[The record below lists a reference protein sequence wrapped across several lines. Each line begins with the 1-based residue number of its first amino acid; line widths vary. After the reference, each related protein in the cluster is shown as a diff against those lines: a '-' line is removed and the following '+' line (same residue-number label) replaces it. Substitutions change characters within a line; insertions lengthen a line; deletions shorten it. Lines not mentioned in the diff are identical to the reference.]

1 MVGSGE
7 AIWSFNDEDEE
18 EEAEPYTFLL
28 KPNEEAAPIPAVSSP
43 ADERDKR
50 VALTPEDEARLRI
63 DRQAAETSH
72 LREETHEAAALETD
86 DEHAAI
92 NHKDQ
97 EVSVSAR
104 VVANRETEVASRASS
119 KSAYCPRAES

>member
-28 KPNEEAAPIPAVSSP
+28 KPNEEAAPIPAVSS

-50 VALTPEDEARLRI
+50 VVLTPEDEARLRI

-119 KSAYCPRAES
+119 KSAYCSGAES

>member
-28 KPNEEAAPIPAVSSP
+28 KPNEEAAPIPAVSS

-50 VALTPEDEARLRI
+50 VVLTPEDEARLRI

-119 KSAYCPRAES
+119 KSAYCPGAES